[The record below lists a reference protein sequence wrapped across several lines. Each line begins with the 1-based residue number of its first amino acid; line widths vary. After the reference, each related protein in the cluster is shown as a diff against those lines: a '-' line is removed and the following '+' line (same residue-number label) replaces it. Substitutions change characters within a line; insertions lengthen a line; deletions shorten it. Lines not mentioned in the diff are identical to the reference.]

1 MLGLEEVWKAIT
13 VLRYCTL
20 VNSKIQ
26 GVFLGTVG
34 RLNSIFKA
42 VIRMQLFSHFTSMTL
57 WFLKITLKLLEQINS
72 VAGNVFTSCD
82 FEEGFC
88 GWTNQKWSR
97 TEFDSPLGNT
107 GPVSAYHE
115 RVFVF
120 DLFILLIF
128 FFT

>member
-1 MLGLEEVWKAIT
+1 MIE
-13 VLRYCTL
+13 
-20 VNSKIQ
+20 
-26 GVFLGTVG
+26 
-34 RLNSIFKA
+34 
-42 VIRMQLFSHFTSMTL
+42 
-57 WFLKITLKLLEQINS
+57 
-72 VAGNVFTSCD
+72 GNVFTSCD

-107 GPVSAYHE
+107 GPASAYHG

-128 FFT
+128 FYLISHYDMCENILIVIISINNRHLC